1 MTPNDSSWH
10 DTMDTY
16 RDIGHHGMVFY
27 VIDIMEDLAMLWNL
41 VEYPLTWDKPFYS
54 MIWHES
60 IVLHSFILI
69 LKFAPDHD
77 RMWFK
82 Q

>member
-10 DTMDTY
+10 DMMDTY

-41 VEYPLTWDKPFYS
+41 VKYPLTWDKPFYS
-54 MIWHES
+54 MI
-60 IVLHSFILI
+60 
-69 LKFAPDHD
+69 
-77 RMWFK
+77 
-82 Q
+82 